1 MARNRTGTLLRNTA
15 RASGQPSR
23 PGRKKNPSDQEGRT
37 IMRWLPQSASA
48 TCQTSTMP

>member
-1 MARNRTGTLLRNTA
+1 MHGPEPYRDAFSYHGTRV
-15 RASGQPSR
+15 RATLASLKKIPSG
-23 PGRKKNPSDQEGRT
+23 QEGRT